1 MHVFFF
7 VLTYYL
13 VIKHLDLR
21 ISKWHIFHNIYKLM
35 KWRLFSGF
43 KNKNFATEK
52 QKNSIFKITIFKPFI
67 WQPLWRWY
75 RIILNLIKCKRVHI
89 QLNKCKCQFS
99 HLCYDGN
106 WMFEGSN
113 TGHSNE
119 DYIQMPR
126 NNYQKPSSFGYTF
139 KHI

>member
-1 MHVFFF
+1 MHVFFLYLHITLWLNI
-7 VLTYYL
+7 LTWGYL
-13 VIKHLDLR
+13 NDTYFIIFTNWWNEGYFQDLK
-21 ISKWHIFHNIYKLM
+21 I
-35 KWRLFSGF
+35 GF
-43 KNKNFATEK
+43 CNGKT
-52 QKNSIFKITIFKPFI
+52 KNSIFKITIFKPFI

-75 RIILNLIKCKRVHI
+75 RIILNLIKCKRVLI

-99 HLCYDGN
+99 HLCYDEN